1 MTKVSTQLLAIA
13 IAAVST
19 VSIAAQEKPVTPQPQ
34 RPAAPVAASLKVS
47 LVFSRSQ
54 GDKKISSIPH
64 TIMVATDGTRTSL
77 RLGTQLPVPTTAI
90 SEKGAIQS
98 YSYKDVG
105 TNIDCAATAVPD
117 GAYRLTI
124 TISDSSVYYPD
135 QSDAAVKSVT
145 ASTGAPA
152 FRAFNATFS
161 LVLHD
166 GQAAPTTS
174 VTDPIS
180 GQVIKVD
187 AAINVQK

>member
-19 VSIAAQEKPVTPQPQ
+19 VSIAAQEKPAAPQPP
-34 RPAAPVAASLKVS
+34 RPPAPASLKVS

-54 GDKKISSIPH
+54 GEKKISNIPH

-90 SEKGAIQS
+90 SEKGAIPS
-98 YSYKDVG
+98 YSYRDVG
-105 TNIDCAATAVPD
+105 TNIDCAATPVPD

-135 QSDAAVKSVT
+135 QSDAAAKSVT

-174 VTDPIS
+174 LTDPIS

-187 AAINVQK
+187 ATINLQK

>member
-19 VSIAAQEKPVTPQPQ
+19 VSIAAQEKPAAAQPN
-34 RPAAPVAASLKVS
+34 RPAPASLKVS

-54 GDKKISSIPH
+54 GDKKITSIPH
-64 TIMVATDGTRTSL
+64 TILVATDGNRTSL
-77 RLGTQLPVPTTAI
+77 RLGTQLPVPTTTI
-90 SEKGAIQS
+90 GEKGAIPS

-105 TNIDCAATAVPD
+105 MNLDCSANAVQD

-135 QSDAAVKSVT
+135 QSDAAAKSVT

-152 FRAFNATFS
+152 FRAFNTTFA

-187 AAINVQK
+187 ATINVVK